1 MPDIVG
7 DSVYL
12 RDYRMDD
19 LEAIHQWRRL
29 DDIVWW
35 TSAYVWPESV
45 EQTLAFLE
53 DQVRNTDPCNRKF
66 AICRKEDDRYLGHIG
81 YEHLDLRRHNTELGI
96 VIGDSDSLSKG
107 IGTQA
112 IGLFLKICFDELGL
126 HRVGLRVLRA
136 NERGIR
142 CYEKCG
148 FEEEGVLR
156 EYHFSR
162 GKWHDLVLMSVLENE
177 YRARVQGGP

>member
-66 AICRKEDDRYLGHIG
+66 VICRKEDDRYLGHIG

-107 IGTQA
+107 VGTQA
-112 IGLFLKICFDELGL
+112 IGLFLKVCFDELGL

-162 GKWHDLVLMSVLENE
+162 GKWHDLILMSVLENE
-177 YRARVQGGP
+177 YRARVQRNP